1 MQVTSTV
8 DELTPAAIRRALAGF
23 PHAEGYGLHVI
34 PLRYRGDKPHLS
46 AWTDFEEKTITIQIP
61 EPFLAFGEVIPFG
74 AQRRPGKGMRFIWL
88 TEGITLRTPREV
100 LRFLYLHGTEAVLAE
115 RMNAR
120 EGHFMP
126 PALLATQLATL
137 DDPRGEPGVATVEI
151 GASLDEVIA
160 TAIATAGSLVE
171 AR

>member
-46 AWTDFEEKTITIQIP
+46 AWTDFEDKTITIQFP
-61 EPFLAFGEVIPFG
+61 EPFLAVGVVIPFG

-100 LRFLYLHGTEAVLAE
+100 LRFLYLHEWMHWYLKERKNAKSQAETTCDRFALHNYRKRTVTIDDAIEAQ
-115 RMNAR
+115 RR
-120 EGHFMP
+120 K
-126 PALLATQLATL
+126 
-137 DDPRGEPGVATVEI
+137 R
-151 GASLDEVIA
+151 
-160 TAIATAGSLVE
+160 
-171 AR
+171 

>member
-1 MQVTSTV
+1 MSAIAARIVA
-8 DELTPAAIRRALAGF
+8 EPAPVVVVSCSSLKHAYRDLLRAEAG
-23 PHAEGYGLHVI
+23 
-34 PLRYRGDKPHLS
+34 
-46 AWTDFEEKTITIQIP
+46 
-61 EPFLAFGEVIPFG
+61 
-74 AQRRPGKGMRFIWL
+74 RP
-88 TEGITLRTPREV
+88 V
-100 LRFLYLHGTEAVLAE
+100 RFLYLHGTEAVLAE